1 MGRRLERDNIGSHK
15 LSLGPGLTHGLSSGS
30 VTHLMVIFQV
40 TKCISEIDIRS
51 WPNFQIGSL
60 AFKIY
65 LLKQQFT
72 HPVSQARYQ
81 NIYFDSSTHLWKGCE
96 KVEEHI
102 VPTIIM

>member
-72 HPVSQARYQ
+72 HPASQARYQ
-81 NIYFDSSTHLWKGCE
+81 NIKTFILTVLLIYGRDVKRWKS
-96 KVEEHI
+96 I
-102 VPTIIM
+102 LFPP